1 VGIYYIFND
10 SSLKK
15 GESTVTSVVSSVFSH
30 TSPVSSSR
38 TAASPKALK
47 IVNREALGSFLS
59 QFCVSAE
66 TSVVGLGS
74 DGGAAK
80 ALLPPAPIVNQLP
93 TNTQSPSIGMELVD
107 SCIILRMRSLLSW
120 WWSKVWTIFR
130 LETQR
135 VNILN
140 RAAMEIRREDGNPL
154 IRDPRLGV
162 EMSEGARPKRGNSLM
177 VYQ

>member
-1 VGIYYIFND
+1 
-10 SSLKK
+10 
-15 GESTVTSVVSSVFSH
+15 
-30 TSPVSSSR
+30 
-38 TAASPKALK
+38 
-47 IVNREALGSFLS
+47 
-59 QFCVSAE
+59 
-66 TSVVGLGS
+66 
-74 DGGAAK
+74 
-80 ALLPPAPIVNQLP
+80 
-93 TNTQSPSIGMELVD
+93 MELVD

-140 RAAMEIRREDGNPL
+140 RAAMEIWREDGNPL